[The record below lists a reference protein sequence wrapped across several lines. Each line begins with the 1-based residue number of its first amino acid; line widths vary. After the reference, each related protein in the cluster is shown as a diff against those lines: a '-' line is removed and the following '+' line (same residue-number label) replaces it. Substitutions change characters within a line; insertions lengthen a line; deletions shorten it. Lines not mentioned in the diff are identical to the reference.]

1 MNETRILDHTLHGLI
16 TIRLMDAP
24 PSAVRELEFLLGPS
38 VGRPAEQPDITII
51 YAGGLSSGGGLRHIG
66 LNESAF
72 DTQRFFLLN
81 ERGRGATFDFERLG
95 EPCTFVCEPGG
106 SVFPY
111 LLPVISLR
119 LLRKG
124 YVMLH
129 AASFVYEGTGVL
141 VTGWQKG
148 GKTETLLGFMAAG
161 AQYLADEWTILSP
174 AEGKM
179 WGIPGTLQIWDW
191 HLRHL
196 PEYWAR
202 LRPAERARLRLLRLY
217 QRAYRYVPR
226 GWRGRGPG
234 GQWLERLSLDGG
246 NALVGQVRS
255 APGRLFGEQVR
266 QGPAPIDVVFLAGVG
281 AAVHLAPVTPAEI
294 ARRMVAS
301 LAFERRALLAR
312 YEQFRFAFPN
322 RRNELL
328 ESARKLELEY
338 LGQALRGRPAY
349 EIVHPYP
356 VPLHALYEACAPAL
370 PREHGAQRQDAVAVH
385 SNTVTSAQ
393 IA

>member
-1 MNETRILDHTLHGLI
+1 MKPATETHIIDYTVHGLI
-16 TIRLMDAP
+16 TIRLVDPP

-38 VGRPAEQPDITII
+38 EGRPAEEPDVCIT
-51 YAGGLSSGGGLRHIG
+51 YVEGLSSRGALRYIG
-66 LNESAF
+66 LNESAYDSEGF
-72 DTQRFFLLN
+72 YLLN
-81 ERGRGATFDFERLG
+81 ERGRRATFDFERLG
-95 EPCTFVCEPGG
+95 EPCTFVCERGG
-106 SVFPY
+106 SIFPY

-129 AASFVYEGTGVL
+129 AASFAYEGTGVL
-141 VTGWQKG
+141 VMGWQKG
-148 GKTETLLGFMAAG
+148 GKTETLLAFMAAG

-179 WGIPGTLQIWDW
+179 WGVPGALQVWDW
-191 HLRHL
+191 HLRYL

-217 QRAYRYVPR
+217 QRAYHHVPR

-246 NALVGQVRS
+246 NALVGQTRS
-255 APGRLFGEQVR
+255 APQRLFREQVR
-266 QGPAPIDVVFLAGVG
+266 QGSAPIDVAFLAGVG
-281 AAVHLAPVTPAEI
+281 TALRLETVTPSEI

-312 YEQFRFAFPN
+312 YEQFRFAFPD
-322 RRNELL
+322 RHSEIL
-328 ESARKLELEY
+328 ETAREREFEY
-338 LGQALRGRPAY
+338 LNQALEGRPAY

-356 VPLHALYEACAPAL
+356 VPLHALYEACMPVL
-370 PREHGAQRQDAVAVH
+370 PQEHAEKPHDAVVVH
-385 SNTVTSAQ
+385 SSAPV
-393 IA
+393 